1 MYGAAIPEDAEA
13 MVSKVESKQP
23 RNNQYRVVVAL
34 GVGVLIGALGTAL
47 LTPAPTPAPRAGQI
61 LAAMEGDDL
70 LECKNQ
76 LKYAEKQAG
85 SCCMQ
90 LMTCIEKT

>member
-13 MVSKVESKQP
+13 MVSKQP
-23 RNNQYRVVVAL
+23 RNNQLRVVVAL
-34 GVGVLIGALGTAL
+34 GVGVVIGALGTAL